1 VTAVCT
7 LYYSRLLDSLESSGD
22 GVAYV
27 RSSSRLLGVLFRLIS
42 FAILSCL
49 WRRLSQVSGE
59 KTFAAR
65 TCKIPNLISH
75 SPFTDSLV
83 VSAWLRDCVLTE
95 TNICSEQNFVEGTL
109 VHGALRAATKPQ
121 TWPRIRSRRLRQD
134 SAFSFRTRIRS
145 QKYVKKRSRSH
156 FSISAAAE
164 VCVVTFE
171 VKTGVNLG
179 CIDSSRI
186 LNFERF
192 PDPD

>member
-1 VTAVCT
+1 VSVTAVCT

-145 QKYVKKRSRSH
+145 QKYVKKK
-156 FSISAAAE
+156 INKNGPG
-164 VCVVTFE
+164 VTFQFRQQQ
-171 VKTGVNLG
+171 KSAWSL
-179 CIDSSRI
+179 
-186 LNFERF
+186 LK
-192 PDPD
+192 